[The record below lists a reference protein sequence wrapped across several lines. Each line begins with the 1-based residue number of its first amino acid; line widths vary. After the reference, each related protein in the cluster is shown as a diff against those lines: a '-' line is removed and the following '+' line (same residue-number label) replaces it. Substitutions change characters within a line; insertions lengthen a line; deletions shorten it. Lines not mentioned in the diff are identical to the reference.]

1 MALSRSKTVCIK
13 KAFQKAAPTVLTI
26 LSSVGVIATAVLSAK
41 AAVRNRER
49 VNNCKEY
56 SDGEI
61 EKFKEY
67 IPAIVSGAATIACIF
82 GANALSKRQRVQ
94 MAAAY
99 TLLAQSYAKYKNKVV
114 EMCGPETHRSIMNSI
129 ALEKA
134 RDISIYANTFAGSST
149 LGFDNM
155 DDEYRTFYDA
165 FGQRYFKSTF
175 LKVLEAEY
183 HLNRNFVLGALPTL
197 NDFYDFLGIER
208 TDYGETIGWT
218 SANGDYYWIDFFHF
232 VSDVDGTME
241 CWVID
246 CVFPPEQNY
255 LDI

>member
-1 MALSRSKTVCIK
+1 MALSRRKTVCIK

-41 AAVRNRER
+41 AAVRNREQ

-61 EKFKEY
+61 EKYKEY
-67 IPAIVSGAATIACIF
+67 IPAVISGAATIACIF

-99 TLLAQSYAKYKNKVV
+99 TLLAQSYAQYKNKVV
-114 EMCGPETHRSIMNSI
+114 EMCGPETHRSIMNTI

-155 DDEYRTFYDA
+155 DDHIVRDVIGLALDSEEAKRLVALVQSLAQETVDMIRHEQIEPQSKMAFYAFARACDA
-165 FGQRYFKSTF
+165 MFAIGAAIQ
-175 LKVLEAEY
+175 LKRMGY
-183 HLNRNFVLGALPTL
+183 KF
-197 NDFYDFLGIER
+197 
-208 TDYGETIGWT
+208 
-218 SANGDYYWIDFFHF
+218 SKID
-232 VSDVDGTME
+232 
-241 CWVID
+241 
-246 CVFPPEQNY
+246 N
-255 LDI
+255 